1 MPDCALGLVSVRLT
15 GCNVFVFAS
24 SAPTLFNFQALVNMR
39 VAFAI
44 LLVAVIACACSTQ
57 RSAVWIPSD
66 APAVVFTDCRRE
78 HNLGFSEHE
87 QALIGAARRY
97 LERSEHRAIDAYY
110 RVRQTFDGNEVI
122 VMYVSDYG
130 DGAQPMFGNYCV
142 VLMREDGT
150 IIRVFKPT
158 QSHVERFKKTGK
170 NQLMR

>member
-1 MPDCALGLVSVRLT
+1 MRLT

-24 SAPTLFNFQALVNMR
+24 SAPTLFNFRALVNMR

-78 HNLGFSEHE
+78 HDPGFSEHE

-97 LERSEHRAIDAYY
+97 LERSEHGAIDAYY
-110 RVRQTFDGNEVI
+110 RVRHTFDGYEVI
-122 VMYVSDYG
+122 VMYVSSYDE
-130 DGAQPMFGNYCV
+130 GAQPVFANYCV
-142 VLMREDGT
+142 VLMREDSS
-150 IIRVFKPT
+150 IIRVLQPSH
-158 QSHVERFKKTGK
+158 SHVERFKRAGK
-170 NQLMR
+170 NHG